1 MPFADL
7 WCDRSACTATSSF
20 PVAEPAIRYSLQ
32 CWQMNCGRLV
42 CRFVRPTNSDC
53 PRRRKKQRHSL
64 CWPFRHGIVSPRM
77 CHLPPALK
85 DLRFWERSRMHDWE
99 CFRSIAANAQPWA
112 DVPTWSLMLL
122 ILLVPLLSCSTK
134 PDPNTLVMVIENSPT
149 NLDPRV
155 GLDAQS
161 ERIDEL
167 LFDDLCTRDERF
179 NIQPGLAERWDIP
192 DPLTY
197 VFHLHHGVKFHDGRP
212 LTSRDVKWTFDSL
225 LQGKIRSTKAAAYR
239 LVDRIDALD
248 DYTVVFH
255 LKEPFVSLLW
265 NVSDGAIGI
274 VPHGS
279 GDEMSRTPIG
289 SGPFRFVSAEPDKE
303 VLIARNDQYWGEK
316 PRLQNVRFI
325 VVPDTT
331 TRALELRKGSADI
344 AINAL
349 TSDMVLTLER
359 DPNLAVMHAP
369 GTVLSYLAFNLRDPV
384 LKDERV
390 RQAVAY
396 AIDRRP
402 FLEYLLRGFGRPANS
417 VLPPESWA
425 YNGDVPAYNHD
436 PARARQLLE
445 QAGYPE
451 VNGVRFHLTMK
462 SSTEESTRLMAAV
475 LQQQLRQVGIALDIR
490 TFEFATFF
498 SDVTHGLFQL
508 YSLRWVGG
516 NEDPDI
522 FEYLFH
528 SSKFPPNGANRG
540 YFADPRID
548 ALVDQA
554 RQELDQ
560 NTRKQLY
567 AEIQRTLADELP
579 YINLWYFDN
588 VLVHS
593 RRVR

>member
-1 MPFADL
+1 MHE
-7 WCDRSACTATSSF
+7 RKSF
-20 PVAEPAIRYSLQ
+20 
-32 CWQMNCGRLV
+32 
-42 CRFVRPTNSDC
+42 
-53 PRRRKKQRHSL
+53 RR
-64 CWPFRHGIVSPRM
+64 
-77 CHLPPALK
+77 
-85 DLRFWERSRMHDWE
+85 
-99 CFRSIAANAQPWA
+99 IAANAQPWA

-274 VPHGS
+274 VPYGS
-279 GDEMSRTPIG
+279 GDEISRHPIG

-303 VLIARNDQYWGEK
+303 VIIERNDGYWADNA
-316 PRLQNVRFI
+316 RLKRIRFAVI
-325 VVPDTT
+325 PDAT

-344 AINAL
+344 AVTSLSGDTVLAL
-349 TSDMVLTLER
+349 KHETNLEVLQ
-359 DPNLAVMHAP
+359 AP
-369 GTVLSYLAFNLRDPV
+369 GTVLGYLAFNTREPF
-384 LKDERV
+384 LKDVRV
-390 RQAVAY
+390 RQAIAY
-396 AIDRRP
+396 AIDRSVIIH
-402 FLEYLLRGFGRPANS
+402 YLLRDFARPAYS
-417 VLPPESWA
+417 LLPPESWA
-425 YNGDVPAYNHD
+425 YNGDVPHYDHNPD
-436 PARARQLLE
+436 RARQLLE
-445 QAGYPE
+445 RAGYPA
-451 VNGVRFHLTMK
+451 VNGVRFHLTIK
-462 SSTEESTRLMAAV
+462 TSTDESPRLVAAV
-475 LQQQLRQVGIALDIR
+475 LQQQLRAVGIAVDIR
-490 TFEFATFF
+490 TFEFATFL
-498 SDVTHGLFQL
+498 SDVIRGAYQL
-508 YSLRWVGG
+508 HTLRWVGG

-522 FEYLFH
+522 FGYVFH
-528 SSKFPPNGANRG
+528 SGKFSPNGANRT
-540 YFADPRID
+540 YYANPLVD
-548 ALVDQA
+548 ALIDQA
-554 RQELDQ
+554 RGEPDQ
-560 NTRKQLY
+560 NVRTQIY
-567 AEIQRTLADELP
+567 AEIQQILAEDLP

-588 VLVHS
+588 VMVHS
-593 RRVR
+593 KRVQNLRLNPPGNYDFLKTAELVP